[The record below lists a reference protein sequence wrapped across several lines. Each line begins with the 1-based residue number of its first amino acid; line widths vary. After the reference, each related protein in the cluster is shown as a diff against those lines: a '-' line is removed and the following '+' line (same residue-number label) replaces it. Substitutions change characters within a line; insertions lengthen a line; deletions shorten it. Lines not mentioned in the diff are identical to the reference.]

1 MLFGLGPG
9 VRCRGTSARCGIS
22 GSDHEC
28 TSHHSD
34 WRSHY
39 THRSERLPLAH
50 DPTFDA
56 PGEYKLPHVTLKKGW
71 LSWTAGTDG
80 FACAHGNGAPS
91 NRKSASDHR
100 RPQPHSQV
108 MDNGIATSSLA
119 IDLLWEARVY
129 RGCLRWLRFA
139 SVEKRSPH
147 RSNGQR
153 LAKVLP
159 IRRSS
164 GGSPQATNLLCE
176 RSSHGIGW
184 RCIGGCCAS

>member
-1 MLFGLGPG
+1 MRSAGCASPKRFLHYGSKSLPCCSVLGRG

-80 FACAHGNGAPS
+80 FAGAHGNCTPS
-91 NRKSASDHR
+91 NRKVSKRLPPATPSQPSD
-100 RPQPHSQV
+100 
-108 MDNGIATSSLA
+108 
-119 IDLLWEARVY
+119 
-129 RGCLRWLRFA
+129 
-139 SVEKRSPH
+139 
-147 RSNGQR
+147 GQWDC
-153 LAKVLP
+153 
-159 IRRSS
+159 
-164 GGSPQATNLLCE
+164 NF
-176 RSSHGIGW
+176 
-184 RCIGGCCAS
+184 